1 MISLKSIFIGACAF
15 VATALPTYA
24 STYSHKDLIALLDNN
39 GINVTFNSDRCD
51 GTILGSYQFV
61 GMVRTMNLCP
71 GHEVD
76 DHDLSTLR
84 HETWHAI
91 QHCVNSAR
99 NTPLNR
105 PVADTDTLVQ
115 SVNNTVPDYV
125 VSSIKST
132 YPKSHWGVEFEAN
145 VAERIY
151 SAEEIATLF
160 IKACTSR

>member
-1 MISLKSIFIGACAF
+1 MKFIKSLIIGACATM
-15 VATALPTYA
+15 ATALPSVA
-24 STYSHKDLIALLDNN
+24 STYSHGDLLTLLDDN

-51 GTILGSYQFV
+51 GTILGSYQFR

-71 GHEVD
+71 GREVD
-76 DHDLSTLR
+76 DHDLSTVR

-99 NTPLNR
+99 NTPLNH
-105 PVADTDTLVQ
+105 PVADTNTLVK
-115 SVNNTVPDYV
+115 SVNTHVPDYV
-125 VSSIKST
+125 VSSIKTT
-132 YPKSHWGVEFEAN
+132 YPQSHWGVEFEAN

-151 SAEEIATLF
+151 NAEDLATLF